1 MRVLADLYAL
11 YDFELNQKMGNKSI
25 DEFLQICKKH
35 NAKIIQYRDKVNDID
50 SKIDSIMKL
59 KANFDGKVLVNDDI
73 ELALFCDGVHL
84 GQEDLK
90 EVDKDFENAVKKV
103 RNQIGRKTLGLS
115 THNKEEIL
123 LANTLDIDYI
133 GLGAYRDTS
142 TKKDIKEVL
151 GEKIKELALLS
162 THPVAIIGGVKVSD
176 EIDFAKYKVV
186 GSDLY
191 LCD

>member
-1 MRVLADLYAL
+1 MSASLYTL
-11 YDFELNQKMGNKSI
+11 FDFELNQRKGKSI
-25 DEFLQICKKH
+25 NEFLSICKKH

-50 SKIDSIMKL
+50 IKIESIMKL
-59 KANFDGKVLVNDDI
+59 KANFYGKVLVNDDI

-84 GQEDLK
+84 GQDDLK
-90 EVDKDFENAVKKV
+90 AVDEDFSKAVEKV
-103 RNQIGRKTLGLS
+103 RNQIGNKTLGLS

-123 LANTLDIDYI
+123 LANELDIDYI

-142 TKKDIKEVL
+142 TKKDIKGIL
-151 GEKIKELALLS
+151 GEGIKELAS
-162 THPVAIIGGVKVSD
+162 FSSKDVAIIGGVKISD

>member
-1 MRVLADLYAL
+1 MAKSILYAL
-11 YDFELNQKMGNKSI
+11 FDFELNQRKGKSI
-25 DEFLQICKKH
+25 DEFLSICKKH

-50 SKIDSIMKL
+50 IKIESIMKL

-73 ELALFCDGVHL
+73 ELAIFCDGVHL
-84 GQEDLK
+84 GQDDLK
-90 EVDKDFENAVKKV
+90 AVDEDFSKAVEKV
-103 RNQIGRKTLGLS
+103 RNQIGNKTLGLS

-123 LANTLDIDYI
+123 LANELDIDYI

-142 TKKDIKEVL
+142 TKKDIKGIL
-151 GEKIKELALLS
+151 GEEIKELASLS
-162 THPVAIIGGVKVSD
+162 SKDVAIIGGVKVSD